1 VKGLVFYRSHLLAL
15 LIAFFL
21 GFFHIGNVYSGQ
33 DDSFYED
40 FLAQR
45 MMIAKIRE
53 FRGEVSAKALLTS
66 LKKEA
71 RRIGMKL
78 PEWSHS
84 GTSVEPAKYGLR
96 LRQDFNSRRYDPLIQ
111 KASNAYDLPP
121 ALIKAVIRA
130 ESAFVGDA
138 ISHKGAQGLMQLMPA
153 TANEIGVQNAFDAR
167 SNILGGSSLIRK
179 YLNEFGSLKK
189 ALIAYN
195 AGPRWVRKRKGIPK
209 ETRIY
214 ITRVIGFYRFYK
226 GEKQLCR

>member
-1 VKGLVFYRSHLLAL
+1 MASYRPHLSAL
-15 LIAFFL
+15 LLSFLL
-21 GFFHIGNVYSGQ
+21 GFFLIGNVYSGQ

-40 FLAQR
+40 FLSQR

-66 LKKEA
+66 LKGEA
-71 RRIGMKL
+71 KKIGMKL

-84 GTSVEPAKYGLR
+84 GTSAGPPKYGLR
-96 LRQDFNSRRYDPLIQ
+96 LRQDFNSGRYDPLIQ
-111 KASNAYDLPP
+111 KASGAYDLPP

-130 ESAFVGDA
+130 ESAFIEDA
-138 ISHKGAQGLMQLMPA
+138 ISHKGAQGLMQLMPE
-153 TANEIGVQNAFDAR
+153 TADEIGVQNAFDPR
-167 SNILGGSSLIRK
+167 TNILGGSSLIRK

-195 AGPRWVRKRKGIPK
+195 AGPQWVRKRKGIPK

-214 ITRVIGFYRFYK
+214 ITRVIGFYCFYR
-226 GEKQLCR
+226 GEK